1 MQPRKRRRLTKHI
14 PEDKYALGKRDSEV
28 VELKDM
34 QYEYA
39 LLSARVEL
47 VRRDP
52 TLLSAGGEFSPLS
65 AGRKTVSCFSCSSIP
80 SRTHADFALPP
91 PSIVVRLAQA
101 NRFNT
106 AMATARSLDVDMS
119 DLFGHLAG
127 RCLRLS
133 RNSDA
138 VM

>member
-1 MQPRKRRRLTKHI
+1 M
-14 PEDKYALGKRDSEV
+14 

-39 LLSARVEL
+39 LLSARAAL
-47 VRRDP
+47 ARGDP
-52 TLLSAGGEFSPLS
+52 TLLSAGGAFFLS
-65 AGRKTVSCFSCSSIP
+65 LDAGTLFHVGF
-80 SRTHADFALPP
+80 AELALPA
-91 PSIVVRLAQA
+91 PSIVLRLAQS

-106 AMATARSLDVDMS
+106 AMATARSLAVDMS
-119 DLFGHLAG
+119 DLFGHLTS

-133 RNSDA
+133 RRPDA